1 MVDSGATQN
10 YVADRIA
17 HKLGLKLCQ
26 DGSSIKAVNSPARLI
41 SGIANN
47 VPIRIGTWAG
57 KATFMA
63 IPMDDFQMIL
73 GMEFWRTALHRYR
86 LWTRLL
92 SWGSKPCLVATSK
105 AAPSVEKDKTAL
117 VSAMQVKKGFRKG
130 QPTFLATIK
139 EESQGSTVTE
149 LPAEVSGLLKEF
161 ESVTPPELPKRLP
174 PRRAVD
180 HKIELESGAK
190 PPAQA
195 PYRMSVPELQELR
208 KQLDELL
215 SSGYI
220 QVFFS

>member
-1 MVDSGATQN
+1 
-10 YVADRIA
+10 
-17 HKLGLKLCQ
+17 
-26 DGSSIKAVNSPARLI
+26 
-41 SGIANN
+41 
-47 VPIRIGTWAG
+47 
-57 KATFMA
+57 
-63 IPMDDFQMIL
+63 
-73 GMEFWRTALHRYR
+73 
-86 LWTRLL
+86 
-92 SWGSKPCLVATSK
+92 
-105 AAPSVEKDKTAL
+105 
-117 VSAMQVKKGFRKG
+117 MQVKKGFRKG

-139 EESQGSTVTE
+139 EESQRSTVTE

-174 PRRAVD
+174 PRRERAVD

-220 QVFFS
+220 QVFFSSEKEVPRQS